1 MKAVTRLTSL
11 FFTPA
16 NQPFQLE
23 NKKMVFET
31 TGKFQLVIGDDD
43 NYDKIMEAVGVPP
56 EKRQKVR
63 SLKPIAEF
71 SHDGD
76 QYKVTGS
83 AEGFPERTK
92 LFILDVE
99 QEETTMDGRKVK
111 STYRRNGKN
120 MVQTEVQENGMA
132 IVYNRE
138 IKGDEMHVKITY
150 GNLEANRVF
159 KRL

>member
-1 MKAVTRLTSL
+1 MLMYTDLLHAFYVTL
-11 FFTPA
+11 FWQSIIVVDFSCG
-16 NQPFQLE
+16 L
-23 NKKMVFET
+23 NK
-31 TGKFQLVIGDDD
+31 
-43 NYDKIMEAVGVPP
+43 GVPP

-111 STYRRNGKN
+111 VLFIESRSPIR
-120 MVQTEVQENGMA
+120 
-132 IVYNRE
+132 IV
-138 IKGDEMHVKITY
+138 
-150 GNLEANRVF
+150 
-159 KRL
+159 